1 MNEICLKTDLLYLME
16 IKLSMVLTPD
26 VNCTYKSYIVSV
38 QPSFLCK
45 KKEA

>member
-26 VNCTYKSYIVSV
+26 VNCTYKSYMISV
-38 QPSFLCK
+38 QPSFSCR